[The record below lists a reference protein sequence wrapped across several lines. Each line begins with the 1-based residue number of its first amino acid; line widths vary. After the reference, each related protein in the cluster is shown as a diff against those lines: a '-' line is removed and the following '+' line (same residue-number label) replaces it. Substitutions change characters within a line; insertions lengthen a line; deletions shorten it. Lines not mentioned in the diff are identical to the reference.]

1 VDAAKLDRWLRR
13 KARGDEDLV
22 QVGWVAV
29 MEAVPDYDASRGCSF
44 ETFAFRRA
52 LAHMAN
58 HRRRYRN
65 AVTTPPDSPTQTF
78 TQSETSW
85 GDSLVE
91 SLGSADLTPEELLE
105 RQEQLFAMFERLRRF
120 SDGEQKIVAEWLK
133 TGDKQAVGKRLRIPP
148 YYVRKALQ
156 KMLRSSK

>member
-1 VDAAKLDRWLRR
+1 MDAAKLDRWLRK

-52 LAHMAN
+52 VAHMAI

-65 AVTTPPDSPTQTF
+65 AVSTPQRGSTYTE
-78 TQSETSW
+78 SETAF

-91 SLGSADLTPEELLE
+91 AQGSREPSPEDALQRREELEPMLD
-105 RQEQLFAMFERLRRF
+105 RLRQLTER
-120 SDGEQKIVAEWLK
+120 EQEMVVEWLK
-133 TGDKQAVGKRLRIPP
+133 TGDGSAAGRSLGVSRQYVQQAL
-148 YYVRKALQ
+148 L
-156 KMLRSSK
+156 KMCSPK